1 MLYKELILDHLDA
14 AEPVIT
20 DGKQEW
26 TYRQLHQRA
35 MTVAGVL
42 HDMGVTSGD
51 RILIRG
57 GNTIDTVGAIL
68 ASIALQACF
77 ILLPDNTSREQ
88 LDYIISDATPRVR
101 IGTDDGI
108 AFTRLAEGAP
118 LVQLPQ
124 EQGSEALPTYILYT
138 SGSTGKPKGVV
149 APQKQVRF
157 CIDRINARLN
167 NSTGDRILCCLP
179 LSFDYGLYQL
189 FFALRYGACLVLPN
203 RWVIQQIPAM
213 LICQRI
219 TAFPAMPAML
229 NMLLCTKL
237 LERCRDQIHLR
248 YISSTGDDLPV
259 ELIRK
264 LYELF
269 PHIRVIPMYGLTEC
283 KRVAVMPA
291 GRVDKI
297 MAGSCGLPL
306 DDTHVYIDAPDAHGC
321 GELIVS
327 GGNVMAGYWNDEAVT
342 AQYYF
347 RHHQHGWSL
356 RTGDLFAMDDEG
368 FLYFKG
374 RLKRILKVSGYRI
387 GSVELEQK
395 LRPFLMN
402 DTKELRIIGVPDP
415 ICGERVALCVS
426 TDCPSEDL
434 IRELP
439 QITAS
444 WPAWQRP
451 AWLYQTDE
459 PLPKSGNGKID
470 DKRLLE
476 EVLCHGV
483 LLI

>member
-1 MLYKELILDHLDA
+1 MLYKELILDHLDV
-14 AEPVIT
+14 AEPIMT
-20 DGKQEW
+20 NGKQEW
-26 TYRQLHQRA
+26 TYRQLHHRA
-35 MTVAGVL
+35 MTAAGVL
-42 HDMGVTSGD
+42 RDIGVTAGD

-57 GNTIDTVGAIL
+57 GNTVDTVSVML
-68 ASIALQACF
+68 AAIALNACF
-77 ILLPDNTSREQ
+77 VLLPERTSREQ
-88 LDYIISDATPRVR
+88 LEYIISDAAPRAQ
-101 IGTDDGI
+101 IGTNDGL
-108 AFTRLAEGAP
+108 AFSQLADGTP
-118 LVQLPQ
+118 LTTLPH
-124 EQGSEALPTYILYT
+124 EQGGEALPTYILYT

-149 APQKQVRF
+149 APEKQVRF
-157 CIDRINARLN
+157 CIERINARLN
-167 NSTGDRILCCLP
+167 NSAEDRILCCLP

-189 FFALRYGACLVLPN
+189 FFALRYCSCLVLPEH
-203 RWVIQQIPAM
+203 WVIQQIPAL
-213 LICQRI
+213 LIRQRI

-237 LERCRDQIHLR
+237 LERCKEQIHLR

-259 ELIRK
+259 ELIQK
-264 LYELF
+264 LFDLF
-269 PHIRVIPMYGLTEC
+269 PQTQIVPMYGLTEC
-283 KRVAVMPA
+283 KRVSVMPF
-291 GRVDKI
+291 GRMDKI
-297 MAGSCGLPL
+297 LAGSCGLPL
-306 DDTHVYIDAPDAHGC
+306 DNTLVYLDTPDENGY

-327 GGNVMAGYWNDEAVT
+327 GSNVMAGYWNDQAIT

-347 RHHQHGWSL
+347 QHPQYGWSL
-356 RTGDLFAMDDEG
+356 RTGDLFAIDDEG

-374 RLKRILKVSGYRI
+374 RLKRILKVNGYRI

-426 TDCPSEDL
+426 TDRPSEDL

-444 WPAWQRP
+444 WPVWQRP

-459 PLPKSGNGKID
+459 PFPKSGNGKID
-470 DKRLLE
+470 DKLLLG
-476 EVLCHGV
+476 EVLRRGV